1 MVPMVTYML
10 MKLGFL
16 GSSQGFQADHQAPLP
31 HRNIFVVSTDWNTLI
46 LTLWRSNH
54 QHLWQLSPSTCEDN
68 NNKKVFQK
76 IYHKLQERKSGIHK
90 TCVIW
95 FSFFFFFASN
105 FKHCP
110 LASSTHVIFKSESN
124 QKQGRTLACSREAGY
139 ETSSLFQRRMW
150 MLQKIDRYGESSQ
163 LTRKSL
169 VLEWIGIEISR
180 TWSDWIN
187 AVWPGNSFNRK
198 LSFKNKQDPTK
209 NTPHTHTHN
218 PGQTSYLEFRLY
230 YKFLNWP
237 HSFFTSFPNIILPD
251 ALLFSSSALSLRLF
265 IQLSSILSFW

>member
-95 FSFFFFFASN
+95 FSFFFFLLRTSN
-105 FKHCP
+105 TALWLQAHMSFLKVRVTRNKEGPSHARARQGMKH
-110 LASSTHVIFKSESN
+110 LHSSRGECGCSKRSIGMVRVPSWHENHWFWSGLGSRFQEPGVTGSMLYDLVIVS
-124 QKQGRTLACSREAGY
+124 
-139 ETSSLFQRRMW
+139 
-150 MLQKIDRYGESSQ
+150 IESSR
-163 LTRKSL
+163 LKT
-169 VLEWIGIEISR
+169 
-180 TWSDWIN
+180 
-187 AVWPGNSFNRK
+187 
-198 LSFKNKQDPTK
+198 NKTQQK
-209 NTPHTHTHN
+209 TPHTHTHTTQ
-218 PGQTSYLEFRLY
+218 GRLV
-230 YKFLNWP
+230 
-237 HSFFTSFPNIILPD
+237 I
-251 ALLFSSSALSLRLF
+251 
-265 IQLSSILSFW
+265 